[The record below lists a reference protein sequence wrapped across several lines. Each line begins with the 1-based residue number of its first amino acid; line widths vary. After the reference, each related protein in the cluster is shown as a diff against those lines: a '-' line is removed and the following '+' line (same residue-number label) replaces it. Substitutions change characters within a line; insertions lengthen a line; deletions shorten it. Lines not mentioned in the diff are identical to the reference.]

1 MSENIFGLTPEQLE
15 EAATDVDTLDESFT
29 PTTGKYNEI
38 KISQVAGYILSK
50 ENNQTMSILKLM
62 KLLYFVD
69 RASLVEYGC
78 PVSYDNMVAMPF
90 GMVLSNTYNLASGT
104 VRSEP
109 NGWESWISDKQ
120 NHEVSLKKRNTNT
133 ESFDELSEADIEI
146 VDEVWQQY
154 GDKNQWELADMQH
167 DPKICPEWKDPQ
179 GSSIP
184 VSYGDIFLS
193 FGLDKDIAL
202 SLSQEIDNHNAINQA
217 LNT

>member
-1 MSENIFGLTPEQLE
+1 ML
-15 EAATDVDTLDESFT
+15 
-29 PTTGKYNEI
+29 NEI
-38 KISQVAGYILSK
+38 KVSQIAGYILSK
-50 ENNQTMSILKLM
+50 EDEQTMSILKLM

-69 RASLVEYGC
+69 KTSLIKYGC
-78 PVSYDNMVAMPF
+78 PVSYDNMMAMPF

-104 VRSEP
+104 VKSKP

-120 NHEVSLKKRNTNT
+120 NHNVSLKKQNTSI

-184 VSYGDIFLS
+184 VSYDDIFLS
-193 FGLDKDIAL
+193 IGLDKDTAS
-202 SLSQEIDNHNAINQA
+202 SLSQEIDNRNAINRA
-217 LNT
+217 LNA